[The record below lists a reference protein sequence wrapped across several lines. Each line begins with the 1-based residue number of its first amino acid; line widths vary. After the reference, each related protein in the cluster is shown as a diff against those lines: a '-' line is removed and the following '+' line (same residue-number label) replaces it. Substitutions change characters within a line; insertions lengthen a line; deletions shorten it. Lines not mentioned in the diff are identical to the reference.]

1 MVDAVLPT
9 VVSIAIE
16 NRSEQG
22 SGSGFVIRPDG
33 YILTNNHVAA
43 PAADGGSLTVFFENG
58 ESAQAEIVG
67 RNSAYDLA
75 VLKIDAQDLPVARS
89 R

>member
-1 MVDAVLPT
+1 M
-9 VVSIAIE
+9 
-16 NRSEQG
+16 SEA

-43 PAADGGSLTVFFENG
+43 PAADGGSLRVFFENG
-58 ESAQAEIVG
+58 GQRGRRNRRAELRVRPRRVEG
-67 RNSAYDLA
+67 R
-75 VLKIDAQDLPVARS
+75 R